1 MESIE
6 VILRY
11 PTRRDD
17 WVKTVLIGGALS
29 LLSFLVIPAV
39 LVSGYVLAVIRTNAE
54 GGDSPPAFEGWG
66 ELFVDGLKVWV
77 VGIVYA
83 IVPAALG
90 AMVFGGAAASIATGS
105 DVGLALGL
113 LGAGIGGLVLLA
125 IALVF
130 YYFLPASLANLAV
143 TGRIGAAF
151 DVDTIRPVV
160 TSRAYAVPWLWAL
173 GVLIV
178 GGAVANA
185 IGIIPLLGWIAGAVL
200 LFYVEVLLGA
210 LWGTGFAD
218 ALEAE
223 GLDADDAPDV
233 AVA

>member
-6 VILRY
+6 AILRY
-11 PTRRDD
+11 PTRRED

-29 LLSFLVIPAV
+29 LFSFLIIPAV
-39 LVSGYVLAVIRTNAE
+39 LVSGYVLAVIRGKA
-54 GGDSPPAFEGWG
+54 GGDDSPPAFEDWG
-66 ELFVDGLKVWV
+66 ELFVDGLKVWA

-83 IVPAALG
+83 IVPVALG
-90 AMVFGGAAASIATGS
+90 VMVFGGAVASIATGS

-125 IALVF
+125 IGLVL

-143 TGRIGAAF
+143 TGRLGAAF
-151 DVDTIRPVV
+151 DIDTIRAAV
-160 TSRAYAVPWLWAL
+160 TSKAYAVPWLWAL

-185 IGIIPLLGWIAGAVL
+185 VGIIPLLGWIVGAVL
-200 LFYVEVLLGA
+200 LFYVQVLLGV

-223 GLDADDAPDV
+223 GFDAGGVPDA